1 MITSARIAIARGARA
16 VSFHVA
22 VSLVAFGAAC
32 GDGEAPSLPEEVAP
46 PPAIERPPPP
56 GQPDPLYDDEG
67 QLLESS
73 TRVAGLVLPRG
84 LETVVDEERRHVY
97 RTDVPIAKVQQYF
110 GVRLVTGQVDTRPNG
125 SVTYVDALPRGVRG
139 GEVRLDV
146 TIDPVVGSGTR
157 VEVRE
162 RLPAPV
168 DPPSEEEA
176 LRMLQEQ
183 MRRAE

>member
-1 MITSARIAIARGARA
+1 MIPRARIAIARGAC
-16 VSFHVA
+16 A
-22 VSLVAFGAAC
+22 VSLSFVVMTAC
-32 GDGEAPSLPEEVAP
+32 GGGEAPSLPAEVAP
-46 PPAIERPPPP
+46 PPPVERPPPP
-56 GQPDPLYDDEG
+56 RAPDARYDEEG
-67 QLLESS
+67 QLLESD

-84 LETVVDEERRHVY
+84 LQPVVDEERRHVY

-110 GVRLVTGQVDTRPNG
+110 GVRLVTGQVDSRPNG

-146 TIDPVVGSGTR
+146 TVDPIVGSGAR

-162 RLPAPV
+162 RMPAPI

-176 LRMLQEQ
+176 LRTLQEQ
-183 MRRAE
+183 MRHAE